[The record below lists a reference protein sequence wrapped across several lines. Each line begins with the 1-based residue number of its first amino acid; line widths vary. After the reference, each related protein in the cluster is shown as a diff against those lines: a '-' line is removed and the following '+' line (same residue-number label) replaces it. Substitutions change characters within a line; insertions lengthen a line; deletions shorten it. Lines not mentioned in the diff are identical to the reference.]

1 MQELTERTRVA
12 ITVDGRDV
20 EVESGLTI
28 LTALQKEGFDVP
40 SLCNDVRLERANGN
54 CGLCVVEVG
63 ETHREVKSCITP
75 VAEGMVI
82 QTRSGTIDAYRK
94 VRVEQLLCDHNAD
107 CEPPCQQTCPAHI
120 DIQRYLALVAD
131 GNFEAA
137 VRVIKDR
144 NPFPS
149 ACGRVCPHPCEAQC
163 RRNLVDSAV
172 AINNV
177 KRFAADW
184 DLAREEPWL
193 PKVARPT
200 GKRIAIIGAGPSGLS
215 AAFYAAASGHD
226 VTVFEAMP
234 HPGGMMRYGIPE
246 YRLPKAVLDAEIAT
260 ITALGVRIICN
271 KALGTHLHLEDL
283 QHDFDAVYLAIGS
296 WTATPMNLPGEN
308 TEGVWTGIGY
318 LREVTKGTDPD
329 PGDAVVVVGGGNTAI
344 DCARTAVRRG
354 AKKVVLLYRRTRD
367 EMPAQPHE
375 VVDAE
380 AEGVELR
387 FLAAPTSIVRDG
399 DGLVLHCMEMVLGEP
414 DRSGRRRPVPVEGS
428 DFALKASL
436 VIGAIGQSTNTQF
449 LYNDLP
455 VRLNKWGDIEVDGST
470 MEASESKVFA
480 GGDCVTGPA
489 TVIEAVAAGRRA
501 AWAMDQFVTKGY
513 VRGEPA
519 CYNCSRGS
527 LEDLPRDEFEARP
540 KLFRHDMPAEPV
552 AGRLVDFRQVELGYT
567 PEDARAEA
575 ARCMKCGCKERFS
588 CDLRQTATK
597 ASVTYV
603 EPLHVRPHSPI
614 VRDHPFIIRDHN
626 KCISC
631 GRCVAACAEIEGPG
645 VLAFQFR
652 AGQLTVGT
660 HDGRPLIETDCV
672 SCGQCVTAC
681 PCGALDYVRERPEVF
696 HAINDPTKVVVGFV
710 APAPRSVIA
719 AQYGKTPEEASPFVA
734 GLMRAIGFDKV
745 FDFSFAADLTIME
758 ETTEFLN
765 RITSGGVMPQFTSC
779 CPGWVNLVEKRYP
792 ELIPHLSS
800 CKSPQQMM
808 GATVKT
814 HFAQAYDISLDD
826 LYVVSIVPC
835 LAKKYEAARPE
846 FANDGL
852 RDVDAVV
859 TTSEF
864 IEMMNMVRLD
874 PKEVQ
879 PDRFDDPYSRVTG
892 AGVIFGASGGVAE
905 AALRMAVE
913 KLTGEAHPDHL
924 EFHAVRGLQ
933 GMKEATIEAGGK
945 TVRVAVVSGLGNAEP
960 LVERVVA
967 GEDVGYDLIEIMA
980 CPGGCIDGAG
990 QPAPAKVGELR
1001 QRTEVLF
1008 DIDKSS
1014 KYRRSQDNPD
1024 ILRLYDDFY
1033 GEPNSEKAHHLL
1045 HTTYEAYRD
1054 KAAVPATMPIN

>member
-1 MQELTERTRVA
+1 MQELSERTRVA

-28 LTALQKEGFDVP
+28 LTALQKEGIEVP

-63 ETHREVKSCITP
+63 DDHREVKSCITP
-75 VAEGMVI
+75 VTEGMVI
-82 QTRSGTIDAYRK
+82 QTRSATIDAYRT

-149 ACGRVCPHPCEAQC
+149 ACGRVCPHTCEAQC

-184 DLAREEPWL
+184 DLSREQPWL
-193 PKVARPT
+193 PTLTRPT
-200 GKRIAIIGAGPSGLS
+200 GKRIAVVGAGPSGLS
-215 AAFYAAASGHD
+215 AAFYAAVSGHD

-260 ITALGVRIICN
+260 ITALGVRIVCN

-308 TEGVWTGIGY
+308 SEGVWTGIGY

-329 PGDAVVVVGGGNTAI
+329 PGETVVVVGGGNTAI

-375 VVDAE
+375 VTDAE

-387 FLAAPTSIVRDG
+387 FLAAPTSITRG
-399 DGLVLHCMEMVLGEP
+399 PDGLVLRCMEMVLGEP
-414 DRSGRRRPVPVEGS
+414 DRSGRRRPVPVDGS
-428 DFALKASL
+428 DFTIDASL
-436 VIGAIGQSTNTQF
+436 IIGAIGQSTNTQF

-455 VRLNKWGDIEVDGST
+455 VRLNKWGDIEIDGST

-540 KLFRHDMPAEPV
+540 KLFRHDLPAEPIAERV
-552 AGRLVDFRQVELGYT
+552 TDFREVDLGYT
-567 PEDARAEA
+567 AQDARAEA
-575 ARCMKCGCKERFS
+575 ARCMKCGCKERFV
-588 CDLRQTATK
+588 CDLRQVATK

-603 EPLHVRPHSPI
+603 APLHVRPHSLI

-719 AQYGKTPEEASPFVA
+719 AQYGKTPAEASPFVA

-765 RITSGGVMPQFTSC
+765 RVANGGVMPQFTSC

-808 GATVKT
+808 GTTVKT
-814 HFAQAYDISLDD
+814 HFAQTYGISLDD

-846 FANDGL
+846 FATEGI

-874 PKEVQ
+874 PKQVQ

-913 KLTGEAHPDHL
+913 QLTGEAQPDHL
-924 EFHAVRGLQ
+924 EFQAVRGLQ
-933 GMKEATIEAGGK
+933 GMKEATITAGGK
-945 TVRVAVVSGLGNAEP
+945 TVRVAVVSGLGNATP

-990 QPAPAKVGELR
+990 NPAPAKVGELR

-1008 DIDKSS
+1008 DIDRTSE
-1014 KYRRSQDNPD
+1014 YRRSQDNPD
-1024 ILRLYDDFY
+1024 IQRLYDDFY

-1045 HTTYEAYRD
+1045 HTSYQPYSE
-1054 KAAVPATMPIN
+1054 KAAVPVTMPIN